1 LNFLGEVPL
10 VQSIREGGD
19 SGVPAVLDDNAV
31 SKNSFMD
38 LAGNV
43 VRQLAIRN
51 AQQSKTKI
59 VEIKN

>member
-1 LNFLGEVPL
+1 
-10 VQSIREGGD
+10 
-19 SGVPAVLDDNAV
+19 VPAVLDDQAL
-31 SKNSFMD
+31 SKNSFME

-51 AQQSKTKI
+51 AQQAKTQI